1 MHRMATLNESFS
13 VPNPD
18 QSWAVITDLNK
29 LIPCVPNARVVSAD
43 SPQSAKA
50 EITVNMGSMGMK
62 FSGPVTIESADA
74 GSKTAKIKANTR
86 EAGGQ
91 SNAAGDVTISMSGSQ
106 VNISAVANVS
116 GKAASM
122 GEGTVLAVL
131 TQLVKSFAG
140 NLAKA

>member
-1 MHRMATLNESFS
+1 MATLNETFA

-18 QSWAVITDLNK
+18 HAWSIVSDLNK
-29 LIPCVPNARVVSAD
+29 LVPCVPGAQVVSAD
-43 SPQSAKA
+43 SPSSVKA
-50 EITVNMGSMGMK
+50 EITVKMGSMGMK

-74 GSKTAKIKANTR
+74 GSKTVKIKANTR

-91 SNAAGDVTISMSGSQ
+91 SNAAGDVTISIGGGNGK
-106 VNISAVANVS
+106 VDAVANVS

-122 GEGTVLAVL
+122 GEGTVVAVL
-131 TQLVKSFAG
+131 TQLVKQFTA

>member
-1 MHRMATLNESFS
+1 MPTLTESFT

-18 QSWAVITDLNK
+18 QSWGVITDLNK
-29 LIPCVPNARVVSAD
+29 LVPCVPGAKVLSAD

-50 EITVNMGSMGMK
+50 EITVKMGSMGMK
-62 FSGPVTIESADA
+62 FTGPVTIESID
-74 GSKTAKIKANTR
+74 GKTAKIKANTR

-91 SNAAGDVTISMSGSQ
+91 SNAAGDVTISMSGST
-106 VNISAVANVS
+106 VNISADANVS

-131 TQLVKSFAG
+131 TQLVKSFG
-140 NLAKA
+140 QNLAKA

>member
-1 MHRMATLNESFS
+1 MPTLTESFT

-18 QSWAVITDLNK
+18 QSWSVITDLNK
-29 LIPCVPNARVVSAD
+29 LIPCVPGAKVLEASG
-43 SPQSAKA
+43 PQSAKA

-62 FSGPVTIESADA
+62 FTGPVSIESVS
-74 GSKTAKIKANTR
+74 GQTAKIKADTR

-122 GEGTVLAVL
+122 GEGTVTAVL
-131 TQLVKSFAG
+131 TQLVKAFAG